1 MHFHEL
7 ACGFAKD
14 RLEHVGGE
22 LRACRAVWCD
32 DVACDVAVCVDAGQN
47 CLLCDGAYLGFTV
60 SIARWAIVKIGLG
73 FEDAKIGYLLRATEL
88 FKRSGGRFTG

>member
-1 MHFHEL
+1 
-7 ACGFAKD
+7 
-14 RLEHVGGE
+14 
-22 LRACRAVWCD
+22 
-32 DVACDVAVCVDAGQN
+32 
-47 CLLCDGAYLGFTV
+47 LCDGAYLGFTV